1 MSSRVILL
9 IRRSTDYY
17 LENKLTMPSC
27 EGRENRPP
35 WNEYRLTT
43 LNAIGWWNELFKIPY
58 MAFRKRVRQIP
69 AQLVADSQFD
79 MVLNHFDWQAIE
91 QFRRF
96 RNTWVVPLDEDDWPD
111 PQLPEI
117 LRKVSIGKFD
127 GVFWNAYRIC
137 DCNSNFITCD
147 QEYYKNSALLSNA
160 YAVRADAPADVLV
173 GHVRAQR
180 YLTNAHLNVRHLPW
194 PLTVK
199 VDSPSSM
206 SLLRAV
212 ESKAHLKDLVDR
224 FKNKNLTLPSE
235 YQGPYR
241 QYQKLIDAL

>member
-43 LNAIGWWNELFKIPY
+43 LNVTSWWNELFKIPY

-91 QFRRF
+91 QFQRF

-117 LRKVSIGKFD
+117 LRKL
-127 GVFWNAYRIC
+127 
-137 DCNSNFITCD
+137 
-147 QEYYKNSALLSNA
+147 AL
-160 YAVRADAPADVLV
+160 
-173 GHVRAQR
+173 G
-180 YLTNAHLNVRHLPW
+180 
-194 PLTVK
+194 
-199 VDSPSSM
+199 
-206 SLLRAV
+206 SLMV
-212 ESKAHLKDLVDR
+212 
-224 FKNKNLTLPSE
+224 
-235 YQGPYR
+235 
-241 QYQKLIDAL
+241 